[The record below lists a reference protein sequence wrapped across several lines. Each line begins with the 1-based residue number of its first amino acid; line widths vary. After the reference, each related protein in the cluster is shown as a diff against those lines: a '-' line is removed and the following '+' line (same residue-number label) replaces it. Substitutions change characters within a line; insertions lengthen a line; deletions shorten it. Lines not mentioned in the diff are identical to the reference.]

1 MVPTLTSL
9 KWLISCLETCS
20 AASVLNEATVASN
33 AAAIMRF
40 SWFCYCCIDD
50 KVCAISVIRN
60 EIIYT
65 LHTSGCLWVGY
76 GLLGPPMG
84 LALTGRRTR
93 RSNLLPADLSLTS
106 VT

>member
-40 SWFCYCCIDD
+40 FM
-50 KVCAISVIRN
+50 VLFL
-60 EIIYT
+60 
-65 LHTSGCLWVGY
+65 LH
-76 GLLGPPMG
+76 
-84 LALTGRRTR
+84 
-93 RSNLLPADLSLTS
+93 
-106 VT
+106 